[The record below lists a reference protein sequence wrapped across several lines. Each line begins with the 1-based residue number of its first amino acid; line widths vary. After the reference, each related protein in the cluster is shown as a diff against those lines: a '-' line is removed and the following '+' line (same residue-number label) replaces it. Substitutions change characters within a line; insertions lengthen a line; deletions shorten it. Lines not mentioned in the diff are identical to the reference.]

1 MTQITKAVERQDQA
15 SRAKLLQRIDAL
27 RAEADKTEKMTGID
41 AAKKKVLTNGI
52 TSQILELQSLI
63 KSTID

>member
-1 MTQITKAVERQDQA
+1 VTQITKAVERQDQA